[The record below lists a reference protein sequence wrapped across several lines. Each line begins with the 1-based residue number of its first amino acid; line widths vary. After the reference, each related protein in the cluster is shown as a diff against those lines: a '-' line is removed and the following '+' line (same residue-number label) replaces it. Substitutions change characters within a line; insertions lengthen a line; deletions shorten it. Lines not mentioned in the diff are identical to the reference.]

1 MNDSLCHYPS
11 GPLPPV
17 NIKTTDRQ
25 LTSLLIDWYDPGN
38 ETMFDWYY
46 VAFERPNELGNFT
59 EVGYLYPNM
68 TSVFLEGL
76 MPEHRVPNR
85 CVYGR
90 GRWKMLWTFS
100 DGELFSAYT
109 GRLMFVV
116 IMINCL
122 KHARNFTKPNDD
134 CFGSSPNFRN

>member
-1 MNDSLCHYPS
+1 MNDSLCHFPS

-25 LTSLLIDWYDPGN
+25 LTSLLIDWSDPGN

-76 MPEHRVPNR
+76 MPSTEYLIDVSTVVGEENA
-85 CVYGR
+85 
-90 GRWKMLWTFS
+90 WTFS

-109 GRLMFVV
+109 GRRMFV
-116 IMINCL
+116 
-122 KHARNFTKPNDD
+122 
-134 CFGSSPNFRN
+134 